1 MKRILLFFLLIIS
14 IFSFAAEKSSE
25 QIMDEF
31 REKIAKREEE
41 KLREEQEK
49 LKKEEEVRKE
59 KETLEVSEKVEDSKQ
74 KLEDDKRAMKLI
86 ERKRREIM
94 EQPLEEKFARA
105 ENKGEAYEKALEI
118 GESRMSFVEVRNSE
132 DPYLK
137 AYKANISKKYNDI
150 KEEKEKI
157 LAERA
162 KIEKQL
168 KDLDEL
174 EQKVISW

>member
-1 MKRILLFFLLIIS
+1 MKKILLFFLFIIS

-41 KLREEQEK
+41 KL
-49 LKKEEEVRKE
+49 KKEEEVQKE
-59 KETLEVSEKVEDSKQ
+59 KETLEVSEKLEDSKQ

-86 ERKRREIM
+86 EQKRREIM

-118 GESRMSFVEVRNSE
+118 GESRMSFVEVRNNE
-132 DPYLK
+132 DTHLK
-137 AYKANISKKYNDI
+137 AYRANISKKYNKV

-174 EQKVISW
+174 EKKVINW

>member
-1 MKRILLFFLLIIS
+1 MKKILLFFLFIIS

-41 KLREEQEK
+41 KL
-49 LKKEEEVRKE
+49 KKEEEVQKE
-59 KETLEVSEKVEDSKQ
+59 KETLEVSEKLEDSKQ

-86 ERKRREIM
+86 EQKRREIM

-118 GESRMSFVEVRNSE
+118 GESRMSFVEVRNNE
-132 DPYLK
+132 DPHLK
-137 AYKANISKKYNDI
+137 AYRANISKKYNKV
-150 KEEKEKI
+150 KEEKEK
-157 LAERA
+157 
-162 KIEKQL
+162 KL

-174 EQKVISW
+174 EKKVINW

>member
-14 IFSFAAEKSSE
+14 IFSFATEKGSE

-31 REKIAKREEE
+31 REKIAKKEE
-41 KLREEQEK
+41 EK
-49 LKKEEEVRKE
+49 LKKEEEVQKE
-59 KETLEVSEKVEDSKQ
+59 KVGDSKQ

-86 ERKRREIM
+86 EKKRREIM

-105 ENKGEAYEKALEI
+105 GNKGEAYEKALEI

-137 AYKANISKKYNDI
+137 EYKANISKKYNDI

-174 EQKVISW
+174 EQKVINW

>member
-1 MKRILLFFLLIIS
+1 MKKILLFFLFIIS

-41 KLREEQEK
+41 KL
-49 LKKEEEVRKE
+49 KKEEEVQKE
-59 KETLEVSEKVEDSKQ
+59 KETLEVSEKLEDSKQ

-86 ERKRREIM
+86 EQKRREIM

-132 DPYLK
+132 DPHLK
-137 AYKANISKKYNDI
+137 AYKANISKKYNKV

-168 KDLDEL
+168 RDLDEL
-174 EQKVISW
+174 EKKVINW

>member
-1 MKRILLFFLLIIS
+1 MKKILLFFLFIIS

-41 KLREEQEK
+41 KL
-49 LKKEEEVRKE
+49 KKEEEVQKE
-59 KETLEVSEKVEDSKQ
+59 KETLEVSEKLEDSKQ

-86 ERKRREIM
+86 EQKRREIM

-118 GESRMSFVEVRNSE
+118 GESRMSFVEVRNNE

-137 AYKANISKKYNDI
+137 AYRANISKKYNKV

-174 EQKVISW
+174 EKKVINW

>member
-1 MKRILLFFLLIIS
+1 MKKILLFFLFIIS

-31 REKIAKREEE
+31 REKIAKREE
-41 KLREEQEK
+41 QK
-49 LKKEEEVRKE
+49 LKKEEELQKE
-59 KETLEVSEKVEDSKQ
+59 KETLEVSEKLEDSKQ

-86 ERKRREIM
+86 EQKRREIM

-118 GESRMSFVEVRNSE
+118 GESRMSFVEVRNNE
-132 DPYLK
+132 DPHLK
-137 AYKANISKKYNDI
+137 EYRANISKKYNKV

-174 EQKVISW
+174 EKKVINW

>member
-1 MKRILLFFLLIIS
+1 MKKILLFFLFIIS

-41 KLREEQEK
+41 KL
-49 LKKEEEVRKE
+49 KKEEEVQKE
-59 KETLEVSEKVEDSKQ
+59 KETLEVSEKLEDSKQ
-74 KLEDDKRAMKLI
+74 KLEDDKRVMKLI
-86 ERKRREIM
+86 EQKRREIM

-118 GESRMSFVEVRNSE
+118 GESRMSFVEVRNNE
-132 DPYLK
+132 DPHLK
-137 AYKANISKKYNDI
+137 AYRANISKKYNKV

-174 EQKVISW
+174 EKKVINW

>member
-1 MKRILLFFLLIIS
+1 
-14 IFSFAAEKSSE
+14 
-25 QIMDEF
+25 
-31 REKIAKREEE
+31 
-41 KLREEQEK
+41 
-49 LKKEEEVRKE
+49 
-59 KETLEVSEKVEDSKQ
+59 
-74 KLEDDKRAMKLI
+74 MKLI
-86 ERKRREIM
+86 EQKRREIM

-118 GESRMSFVEVRNSE
+118 GESRMSFVEVRNNE
-132 DPYLK
+132 DPHLK
-137 AYKANISKKYNDI
+137 AYRANISKKYNKV

-174 EQKVISW
+174 EKKVINW

>member
-1 MKRILLFFLLIIS
+1 MKKILLFFLFIIS

-41 KLREEQEK
+41 KL
-49 LKKEEEVRKE
+49 KKEEEVQKE
-59 KETLEVSEKVEDSKQ
+59 KETLEVSEKLEDSKQ

-86 ERKRREIM
+86 EQKRREIM

-105 ENKGEAYEKALEI
+105 KNKGEAYEKALEI
-118 GESRMSFVEVRNSE
+118 GESRMSFVEVRNNE

-137 AYKANISKKYNDI
+137 AYRANISKKYNKV

-174 EQKVISW
+174 EKKVINW

>member
-1 MKRILLFFLLIIS
+1 MKKILLFFLFIIS

-41 KLREEQEK
+41 KL
-49 LKKEEEVRKE
+49 KKEEEVQKE
-59 KETLEVSEKVEDSKQ
+59 KETLEVSEKLEDSKQ

-86 ERKRREIM
+86 EQKRREIM

-118 GESRMSFVEVRNSE
+118 GESRMSFVEVKNNE

-137 AYKANISKKYNDI
+137 AYRANISKKYNKV

-174 EQKVISW
+174 EKKVINW

>member
-1 MKRILLFFLLIIS
+1 MKKILLFFLLIIS
-14 IFSFAAEKSSE
+14 IFSFAAEKGSE

-31 REKIAKREEE
+31 REKIAKKEE
-41 KLREEQEK
+41 EK
-49 LKKEEEVRKE
+49 LKKEEEVQKE
-59 KETLEVSEKVEDSKQ
+59 KVGDSKQ

-86 ERKRREIM
+86 EKKRREIM

-105 ENKGEAYEKALEI
+105 GNKGEAYEKALEI

-137 AYKANISKKYNDI
+137 EYKANISKKYNDI

-174 EQKVISW
+174 EQKVINW

>member
-1 MKRILLFFLLIIS
+1 MKKILLFFLFIIS

-41 KLREEQEK
+41 KL
-49 LKKEEEVRKE
+49 KKEEEVQKE
-59 KETLEVSEKVEDSKQ
+59 KETLEVNEKTEDSKQ

-86 ERKRREIM
+86 EQKRREIM

-118 GESRMSFVEVRNSE
+118 GESRMSFVEVRNNE

-137 AYKANISKKYNDI
+137 AYRANISKKYNKV

-174 EQKVISW
+174 EKKVINW

>member
-1 MKRILLFFLLIIS
+1 MKKILLFFLFIIS

-41 KLREEQEK
+41 KL
-49 LKKEEEVRKE
+49 KKEEEVQKE
-59 KETLEVSEKVEDSKQ
+59 KETLEVSEKLEDSKQ

-86 ERKRREIM
+86 EQKRREIM

-137 AYKANISKKYNDI
+137 AYKANISKKYNKV

-174 EQKVISW
+174 EKKVINW

>member
-132 DPYLK
+132 DTYLK
-137 AYKANISKKYNDI
+137 AYKANISKKYNEI

-174 EQKVISW
+174 EQKVINW

>member
-1 MKRILLFFLLIIS
+1 MKKILLFFLFIIS

-31 REKIAKREEE
+31 REKIAKRE
-41 KLREEQEK
+41 QEK
-49 LKKEEEVRKE
+49 LMKEEEVRKE
-59 KETLEVSEKVEDSKQ
+59 KETLEVNEKTEDSKQ

-86 ERKRREIM
+86 EQKRREIM

-105 ENKGEAYEKALEI
+105 KNKGEAYEKALEI
-118 GESRMSFVEVRNSE
+118 GESRMSFVEVRNNE

-137 AYKANISKKYNDI
+137 AYRANISKKYNKV

-174 EQKVISW
+174 EKKVINW

>member
-1 MKRILLFFLLIIS
+1 MKKILLFFLFIIS

>member
-1 MKRILLFFLLIIS
+1 MKKILLFFLFIIS

-49 LKKEEEVRKE
+49 LKREEEVQKE
-59 KETLEVSEKVEDSKQ
+59 KETLEVSEKLEDSKQ

-86 ERKRREIM
+86 EQKRREIM

-105 ENKGEAYEKALEI
+105 KNKGEAYEKALEI
-118 GESRMSFVEVRNSE
+118 GESRMSFVEVRNNE

-137 AYKANISKKYNDI
+137 AYRANISKKYNKV

-174 EQKVISW
+174 EKKVINW

>member
-1 MKRILLFFLLIIS
+1 MKKILLFFLLIIS
-14 IFSFAAEKSSE
+14 IFSFAAEKGSE

-31 REKIAKREEE
+31 REKIAKKEE
-41 KLREEQEK
+41 EK
-49 LKKEEEVRKE
+49 LKKEEEVQKE
-59 KETLEVSEKVEDSKQ
+59 KVGDSKQ

-86 ERKRREIM
+86 EKKRREIM

-105 ENKGEAYEKALEI
+105 GNKGEAYEKALEI

-137 AYKANISKKYNDI
+137 EYKANISKKYNDI

-162 KIEKQL
+162 KLEKQL

-174 EQKVISW
+174 EQKVINW

>member
-31 REKIAKREEE
+31 REKITKREEE
-41 KLREEQEK
+41 LREEQEK
-49 LKKEEEVRKE
+49 LKKEEDVQKE
-59 KETLEVSEKVEDSKQ
+59 KETLKVTEKVEDSKQ

-86 ERKRREIM
+86 EKKRREIM
-94 EQPLEEKFARA
+94 EQPLEEEFARA
-105 ENKGEAYEKALEI
+105 GNKGEAYEKALEI

-137 AYKANISKKYNDI
+137 EYKANISKKYNDI

-174 EQKVISW
+174 EQKVINW

>member
-1 MKRILLFFLLIIS
+1 MKKILLFFLFIIS

-41 KLREEQEK
+41 KL
-49 LKKEEEVRKE
+49 KKEEEVQKE
-59 KETLEVSEKVEDSKQ
+59 KETLEVSEKLEDSKQ

-86 ERKRREIM
+86 EQKRREIM

-132 DPYLK
+132 DPHLK
-137 AYKANISKKYNDI
+137 AYKANISKKYNKV

-174 EQKVISW
+174 EKKVIHW

>member
-1 MKRILLFFLLIIS
+1 MKKILLFFLFIIS

-31 REKIAKREEE
+31 REKIAKREE
-41 KLREEQEK
+41 QK
-49 LKKEEEVRKE
+49 LKKEEELQKE
-59 KETLEVSEKVEDSKQ
+59 KETLEVSEKLEDSKQ

-86 ERKRREIM
+86 EQKRREIM

-118 GESRMSFVEVRNSE
+118 GESRMSFVEVRNNE
-132 DPYLK
+132 DPHLK
-137 AYKANISKKYNDI
+137 AYRANISKKYNKV

-174 EQKVISW
+174 EKKVINW

>member
-1 MKRILLFFLLIIS
+1 
-14 IFSFAAEKSSE
+14 
-25 QIMDEF
+25 
-31 REKIAKREEE
+31 
-41 KLREEQEK
+41 
-49 LKKEEEVRKE
+49 
-59 KETLEVSEKVEDSKQ
+59 
-74 KLEDDKRAMKLI
+74 
-86 ERKRREIM
+86 M

-105 ENKGEAYEKALEI
+105 ENKGEAYEKSLEI
-118 GESRMSFVEVRNSE
+118 GESRMSFVEVKNSE

-174 EQKVISW
+174 EQKVINW

>member
-1 MKRILLFFLLIIS
+1 MKKILLFFLFIIS

-41 KLREEQEK
+41 KL
-49 LKKEEEVRKE
+49 KKEEELQKE
-59 KETLEVSEKVEDSKQ
+59 KETLEVSEKLEDSKQ

-86 ERKRREIM
+86 EQKRREIM

-118 GESRMSFVEVRNSE
+118 GESRMSFVEVRNNE
-132 DPYLK
+132 DPHLK
-137 AYKANISKKYNDI
+137 AYRANISKKYNKV

-174 EQKVISW
+174 EKKVINW

>member
-31 REKIAKREEE
+31 REKIAKKEE
-41 KLREEQEK
+41 EK
-49 LKKEEEVRKE
+49 LKKEEEVQKE
-59 KETLEVSEKVEDSKQ
+59 KETLKVTEKVEDSKQ

-86 ERKRREIM
+86 EQKRREIM

-137 AYKANISKKYNDI
+137 AYKANISKKYNKV

-174 EQKVISW
+174 EKKVINW

>member
-31 REKIAKREEE
+31 REKIAKKEE
-41 KLREEQEK
+41 EK
-49 LKKEEEVRKE
+49 LKKEEEVQKE
-59 KETLEVSEKVEDSKQ
+59 KETLKVTEKVEDSKQ

-86 ERKRREIM
+86 EKKRREIM

-105 ENKGEAYEKALEI
+105 ENKGETYEKALEI
-118 GESRMSFVEVRNSE
+118 GESRMSFVEVKNSE

-137 AYKANISKKYNDI
+137 AYKANISKKYNEI

-174 EQKVISW
+174 EQKVINW

>member
-14 IFSFAAEKSSE
+14 IFSFAAEKGSE

-31 REKIAKREEE
+31 REKIAK
-41 KLREEQEK
+41 
-49 LKKEEEVRKE
+49 KEEEVQKE
-59 KETLEVSEKVEDSKQ
+59 KETLKVTEKVEDSKQ

-86 ERKRREIM
+86 EKKRREIM

-105 ENKGEAYEKALEI
+105 ENKVEAYEKALEI
-118 GESRMSFVEVRNSE
+118 GESRMSFVEVKNSE

-137 AYKANISKKYNDI
+137 EYKANISKKYNEI

-174 EQKVISW
+174 EQKVINW

>member
-1 MKRILLFFLLIIS
+1 MKKILLFFLFIIS

-41 KLREEQEK
+41 KL
-49 LKKEEEVRKE
+49 KKEEEVQKE
-59 KETLEVSEKVEDSKQ
+59 KETLEVSEKLEDSKQ

-86 ERKRREIM
+86 EQKRREIM

-118 GESRMSFVEVRNSE
+118 GESRMSFVDVKNNE

-137 AYKANISKKYNDI
+137 AYRANISKKYNKV

-174 EQKVISW
+174 EKKVINW

>member
-1 MKRILLFFLLIIS
+1 MKKILLFFLFIIS

-41 KLREEQEK
+41 KL
-49 LKKEEEVRKE
+49 KKEEEVQKE
-59 KETLEVSEKVEDSKQ
+59 KETLEVSEKLEDSKQ

-86 ERKRREIM
+86 EQKRREIM

-118 GESRMSFVEVRNSE
+118 GESRMSFVEVRNNE
-132 DPYLK
+132 DPHLK
-137 AYKANISKKYNDI
+137 AYRANI
-150 KEEKEKI
+150 
-157 LAERA
+157 
-162 KIEKQL
+162 
-168 KDLDEL
+168 
-174 EQKVISW
+174 

>member
-1 MKRILLFFLLIIS
+1 MKKILLFFLFIIS

-41 KLREEQEK
+41 KL
-49 LKKEEEVRKE
+49 KKEEEVQKE
-59 KETLEVSEKVEDSKQ
+59 KETLEVSEKLEDSKQ

-86 ERKRREIM
+86 EQKRREIM

-132 DPYLK
+132 DPHLK
-137 AYKANISKKYNDI
+137 AYKANISKKYNKV

-174 EQKVISW
+174 EKKVINW

>member
-1 MKRILLFFLLIIS
+1 MKKILLFFLLIIS

-31 REKIAKREEE
+31 REKIAKKEE
-41 KLREEQEK
+41 EK
-49 LKKEEEVRKE
+49 LKKEEEVQKE
-59 KETLEVSEKVEDSKQ
+59 KETLKVTEKVEDSKQ

-86 ERKRREIM
+86 EQKRREIM

-137 AYKANISKKYNDI
+137 AYKANISKKYNKV

-157 LAERA
+157 FFKR
-162 KIEKQL
+162 
-168 KDLDEL
+168 
-174 EQKVISW
+174 

>member
-1 MKRILLFFLLIIS
+1 MKKILLFFLFIIS

-41 KLREEQEK
+41 KL
-49 LKKEEEVRKE
+49 KKGEEVQKE
-59 KETLEVSEKVEDSKQ
+59 KETLEVSEKLEDSKQ

-86 ERKRREIM
+86 EQKRREIM

-132 DPYLK
+132 DPHLK
-137 AYKANISKKYNDI
+137 AYKANISKKYNKV

-174 EQKVISW
+174 EKKVINW

>member
-86 ERKRREIM
+86 EKKRREIM

>member
-1 MKRILLFFLLIIS
+1 MKKILLFFLFIIS

-31 REKIAKREEE
+31 REKIAKRE
-41 KLREEQEK
+41 QEK
-49 LKKEEEVRKE
+49 LMKEEEVRKE
-59 KETLEVSEKVEDSKQ
+59 KETLEVNEKTEDSKQ

-86 ERKRREIM
+86 EQKRREIM

-105 ENKGEAYEKALEI
+105 KNKGEAYEKALEI
-118 GESRMSFVEVRNSE
+118 GESRMSFVEVRNNE

-137 AYKANISKKYNDI
+137 AYRANISKKYNKV

-174 EQKVISW
+174 EKKVIKW

>member
-1 MKRILLFFLLIIS
+1 MKKILLFFLFIIS

-41 KLREEQEK
+41 KL
-49 LKKEEEVRKE
+49 KKEEEVQKE
-59 KETLEVSEKVEDSKQ
+59 KETLEVSEKLEDSKQ

-86 ERKRREIM
+86 EQKRREIM

-105 ENKGEAYEKALEI
+105 KNKGEAYEKALEI
-118 GESRMSFVEVRNSE
+118 GESRMSFVEVKNNE

-137 AYKANISKKYNDI
+137 AYRANISKKYNKV

-174 EQKVISW
+174 EKKVINW

>member
-1 MKRILLFFLLIIS
+1 MKKILLFFLFIIS

-41 KLREEQEK
+41 KL
-49 LKKEEEVRKE
+49 KKEEEVQKE
-59 KETLEVSEKVEDSKQ
+59 KETLEVSEKLEDSKQ

-86 ERKRREIM
+86 EQKRREIM

-118 GESRMSFVEVRNSE
+118 GESRMSFVEVRNNE
-132 DPYLK
+132 DPHLK
-137 AYKANISKKYNDI
+137 AYRANISKKYNKD

-174 EQKVISW
+174 EKKVINW

>member
-1 MKRILLFFLLIIS
+1 MKKILLFFLFIIS

-31 REKIAKREEE
+31 REKIAKKEE
-41 KLREEQEK
+41 EK
-49 LKKEEEVRKE
+49 LKKEEEVQKE
-59 KETLEVSEKVEDSKQ
+59 KETLEVSEKLEDSKQ

-86 ERKRREIM
+86 EQKRREIM

-118 GESRMSFVEVRNSE
+118 GESRMSFVEVKNNE

-137 AYKANISKKYNDI
+137 AYRANISKKYNKV

-174 EQKVISW
+174 EKKVINW

>member
-1 MKRILLFFLLIIS
+1 MKKILLFFLFIIS

-41 KLREEQEK
+41 KL
-49 LKKEEEVRKE
+49 KKGEEVQKE
-59 KETLEVSEKVEDSKQ
+59 KETLEVSEKLEDSKQ

-86 ERKRREIM
+86 EQKRREIM

-137 AYKANISKKYNDI
+137 AYKANISKKYNKV

-174 EQKVISW
+174 EKKVINW